1 LMFFCLLCISGG
13 VRVGGIGGMGGD
25 MACDTSSRSCGT
37 HGGAEDEA
45 PCTCRSRVFVAH
57 ARLQHPLPPPWLRH
71 RHRRI
76 LLLPTCLWLLIL
88 ISAVEGFVP
97 LPGLLHGLRG
107 SRAARAMDMNSGG
120 SSGSRSSAANSSWTS
135 SSPSL
140 LLVKGVGGRDS
151 IRLPARLS
159 ACLAVRPRPTVDDTA
174 LNSSDAEVGN
184 AGGVLQSSRNS
195 SGSTRSGSEGQ
206 HRHREEDDEEDDND
220 RLDVQGEPTQ
230 SGLGGVEAVVLGKII
245 IDEFVLRRQPEGQV
259 MSTPDTQCPM
269 PNAQCP
275 MPNAQNPLMRR
286 QWVPNHKS

>member
-1 LMFFCLLCISGG
+1 
-13 VRVGGIGGMGGD
+13 
-25 MACDTSSRSCGT
+25 MACVSSSRSCGT
-37 HGGAEDEA
+37 DGGAEAEA

-57 ARLQHPLPPPWLRH
+57 AHLQHLLPPPWLLH

-76 LLLPTCLWLLIL
+76 LLLPTCLCLLIL
-88 ISAVEGFVP
+88 ISGVEGFVP

-120 SSGSRSSAANSSWTS
+120 SSRSRSSAANSSWTS

-159 ACLAVRPRPTVDDTA
+159 ACLAVRPRTTVDDTA
-174 LNSSDAEVGN
+174 LNSSDAEVGT
-184 AGGVLQSSRNS
+184 AGGVLQSSSRNS

-206 HRHREEDDEEDDND
+206 HRHRAEDEEEDDND
-220 RLDVQGEPTQ
+220 RSDVQGEPTQ

-259 MSTPDTQCPM
+259 MNTPDTQCPM
-269 PNAQCP
+269 PNAQ
-275 MPNAQNPLMRR
+275 NSLMHRH
-286 QWVPNHKS
+286 WVPNHKSWDVNPTH